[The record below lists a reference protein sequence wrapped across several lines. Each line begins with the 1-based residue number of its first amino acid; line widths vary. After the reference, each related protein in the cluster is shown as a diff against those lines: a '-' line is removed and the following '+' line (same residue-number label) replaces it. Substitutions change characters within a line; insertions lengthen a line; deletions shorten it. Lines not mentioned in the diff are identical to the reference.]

1 MRKWESALKKL
12 KEEAENI
19 GESLQKVKGINL
31 DLLKSRI
38 KDKADVQKSALKI
51 ESDIKA
57 NERALKDLSELEELL
72 YKKERKKSELEEG
85 NNEYIAARYYLR
97 KHLHEKEILPAKAAV
112 IKKRIS
118 KLSED
123 IVKLG
128 GPSETGASE
137 RMEREEEDL
146 EKKFRDARDEEVRL
160 KSEIKSKKEEI
171 KDSKKHL
178 AELKSKEKERE
189 KLSKFLVLLDNI
201 RHLFHKDALQRE
213 LRTKAM
219 PLIEAY
225 TKEIFDMFDLPYT
238 DIELTDDFNVAL
250 FGSHGE
256 ESVDMLSGGERI
268 ASALALRIGIAKA
281 LSGSAMELIILDEP
295 TIHLDSQRRR
305 DLVEIIK
312 KLSSIPQTIV
322 VTHDKEFEQAA
333 DRLILVE
340 KVRGISKVS

>member
-1 MRKWESALKKL
+1 
-12 KEEAENI
+12 
-19 GESLQKVKGINL
+19 
-31 DLLKSRI
+31 
-38 KDKADVQKSALKI
+38 
-51 ESDIKA
+51 
-57 NERALKDLSELEELL
+57 
-72 YKKERKKSELEEG
+72 
-85 NNEYIAARYYLR
+85 
-97 KHLHEKEILPAKAAV
+97 
-112 IKKRIS
+112 
-118 KLSED
+118 
-123 IVKLG
+123 
-128 GPSETGASE
+128 
-137 RMEREEEDL
+137 
-146 EKKFRDARDEEVRL
+146 
-160 KSEIKSKKEEI
+160 
-171 KDSKKHL
+171 
-178 AELKSKEKERE
+178 
-189 KLSKFLVLLDNI
+189 
-201 RHLFHKDALQRE
+201 
-213 LRTKAM
+213 M